1 MRGVSLLGILLRK
14 NVFLDIILIFAGVS
28 LMAAGVRLIYEPLGL
43 VTGGVSGFAIIV
55 EYWTRSFINGGIPVW
70 ITNAVINVPLFIA
83 GRYVKGK
90 KYIIRSFFAVVIF
103 TAELSLIPDISIL
116 GNDMLMGAVYGG
128 VLSGAG
134 LGIVMV
140 RMSSTGGTD
149 LLGAIIRHYIP
160 QYSTASVIMYIDTVI
175 IALGAMAFGV
185 KNVMYAVIAVYIT
198 SKVMDTVVS
207 GIRYSKLVIAI
218 TDNSDDISF
227 QIMNKVNRGVTLVKA
242 KGMYSGNDKDMLI
255 CAVPKREYIKV
266 IRIIS
271 EKDERAFVMISD
283 IREVLGEGFIGAKRF
298 LD

>member
-1 MRGVSLLGILLRK
+1 
-14 NVFLDIILIFAGVS
+14 
-28 LMAAGVRLIYEPLGL
+28 MAAGVRFIYEPLGL

-55 EYWTRSFINGGIPVW
+55 KFLTRSFFNGGIPVW
-70 ITNAVINVPLFIA
+70 ITNAVINIPLFIA
-83 GRYVKGK
+83 GRYVKGR

-103 TAELSLIPDISIL
+103 TAELSFLPEIPVL

-160 QYSTASVIMYIDTVI
+160 QYSIATVIMYIDTVI
-175 IALGAMAFGV
+175 IALGAAAFGIRSA
-185 KNVMYAVIAVYIT
+185 MYAVIAVYIT
-198 SKVMDTVVS
+198 SKVMDAVVS

-218 TDNSDDISF
+218 TDNSEDISY
-227 QIMNKVNRGVTLVKA
+227 QIMNRANRGVTLVKA

-255 CAVPKREYIKV
+255 CAAPKREYIKL

-271 EKDERAFVMISD
+271 EKDAKAFVMISD
-283 IREVLGEGFIGAKRF
+283 IREVLGEGFVGAEKF